1 MKRAF
6 TLIELLVV
14 IAIIAIL
21 AGLLLPALSIAKSK
35 ARSINCISNQKQLI
49 LGWQMHNDSNN
60 GVMVPGRHAKISG
73 GITNPLNWY
82 SVGNGMKYRPRWI
95 ATMGANVG
103 IYAFNEPIIQ
113 NDRQNYDSKVYACP
127 SASKRLD
134 ERNSAYGYNY
144 QFLGNA
150 RMSKGGFVN
159 FPVKQS
165 SVYNPAKTVVA
176 ADCLGTAASFPTTER
191 LAYQDNGKNFNS
203 VGNHGWTLDPP
214 RLTNVSDK
222 GTGDPLSPRTAV
234 DPRHNDKTGAVFV
247 DGHAQIESPERL
259 GYVRKENG
267 VFIQGNNTFFSGV
280 GSDLDPPRKY

>member
-14 IAIIAIL
+14 IAIVAIL

-49 LGWQMHNDSNN
+49 LGWQMHNDNN
-60 GVMVPGRHAKISG
+60 DGIMVPGRHAKISG

-113 NDRQNYDSKVYACP
+113 NDRQNYDSKVYVCP

-150 RMSKGGFVN
+150 RMSKGKFVN

-176 ADCLGTAASFPTTER
+176 ADCLGTAASFPTEER

-203 VGNHGWTLDPP
+203 AGNHGWTLDPP
-214 RLTNVSDK
+214 RLTNISDK

-247 DGHAQIESPERL
+247 DGHAQIEPPERL

-267 VFIQGNNTFFSGV
+267 VFIQGNNTFFSGA
-280 GSDLDPPRKY
+280 GSDLDPPKKY